1 VEVRT
6 AQEAEI
12 DPLAKL
18 WYDGWQDAHAQ
29 ILPAQLTRLRTLET
43 FRERLQAALPNVRVV
58 GPPGEPAGFY
68 ITKHDELYQLF
79 VSAPSRGSGVA
90 AALIVDAEARLREWS
105 RDCLAGLRP

>member
-1 VEVRT
+1 VDVRT

-43 FRERLQAALPNVRVV
+43 FERGCRQHFQMCEWLVRQASRPDSTSLSTTNFINSSSLRHRAARVLPL
-58 GPPGEPAGFY
+58 
-68 ITKHDELYQLF
+68 H
-79 VSAPSRGSGVA
+79 
-90 AALIVDAEARLREWS
+90 
-105 RDCLAGLRP
+105 